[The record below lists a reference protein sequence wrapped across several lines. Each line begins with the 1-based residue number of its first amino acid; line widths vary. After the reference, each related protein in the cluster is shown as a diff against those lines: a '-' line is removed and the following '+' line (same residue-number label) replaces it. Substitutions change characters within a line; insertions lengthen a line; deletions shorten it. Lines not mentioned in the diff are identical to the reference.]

1 MSPSSDRPRAPKTA
15 SDLALLRRFE
25 PLVRYT
31 RGEHCFPMDVEPY
44 IRQCSLWLHYPDG
57 RQEQLVPAGS
67 LDLKGLVQ
75 PRSAPFGSVL
85 FLRFV
90 QPFGLADARRYLAEE
105 ARITREGHKAFH
117 PGPGRLSR
125 GGLLPRLFDALFN
138 ATLLLRG
145 RVPAAT
151 SAAAHVA
158 YDKILQAKERYV
170 YHGRVVRDRGW
181 TVLQYWFF
189 FDYNP
194 WRSGF
199 HGVNDHESDWE
210 MIIVYLYE
218 DGASL
223 VPEWVAFASHDFHGD
238 DLRRRWDDRAELDV
252 VDGHPVVYAG
262 AGSHASYFRRGEYQ
276 AEVSLPLPKWL
287 RGISN
292 SLQRSWARLTGQEG
306 KGGTPFRI
314 PFVDFAR
321 GDGLAIGPGGDK
333 PWTPVVIDES
343 TPWVSQYR
351 GLWGLFARDPL
362 SGENAP
368 GGPMYNRDGTPRSSW
383 FDPLGFAGLDKTP
396 TPSKEATILR
406 ARVAELAR
414 SQAKLARAMAGQTE
428 ALQEM
433 GAVWKGMEGK
443 PHLAKKHSALGVEIK
458 AKAAELTSVRKDYSQ
473 NQVVLD
479 GLNLRLKEIQR
490 DAPTDPQAHIQ
501 HRASPVPASA
511 VSGAVE
517 MWAAISIALMF
528 FAVAAL
534 LIWAPSFVLPGI
546 VVLIIAFGL
555 VESMLRRTFAASV
568 GNVAILLALVSLI
581 VLGFAYWQVALAGLL
596 AFIGVVLIG
605 QRIRELRG

>member
-1 MSPSSDRPRAPKTA
+1 MSPQNDRPRAPKTA
-15 SDLALLRRFE
+15 SDAELLRTFE

-31 RGEHCFPMDVEPY
+31 QGEHCFPMDVEPY
-44 IRQCSLWLHYPDG
+44 VRRCSLWVHYPDG
-57 RQEQLVPAGS
+57 REERLVPAGE
-67 LDLKGLVQ
+67 LDLKELVK
-75 PRSAPFGSVL
+75 PRSAPFGSVQ

-90 QPFGLADARRYLAEE
+90 QPFGLAEARRYLAD
-105 ARITREGHKAFH
+105 EGRLIRQTHSAFH

-158 YDKILQAKERYV
+158 YHKILEQGERYV

-181 TVLQYWFF
+181 TALQYWFF

-210 MIIVYLYE
+210 MILVYLYE
-218 DGASL
+218 DGKSL

-238 DLRRRWDDRAELDV
+238 DLRRRWDDRQDLDV

-262 AGSHASYFRRGEYQ
+262 AGSHASYFRQGEYQ
-276 AEVSLPLPKWL
+276 AEVSLPLPPWL
-287 RGISN
+287 KGITGA
-292 SLQRSWARLTGQEG
+292 LQRTWARLTGQEG
-306 KGGTPFRI
+306 TGGAPFRI

-321 GDGLAIGPGGDK
+321 ADGLSIGPGGDK
-333 PWTPVVIDES
+333 PWSPVVIDES

-368 GGPMYNRDGTPRSSW
+368 GGPMYNRDGTPRASW

-396 TPSKEATILR
+396 PPSSEASILQG
-406 ARVAELAR
+406 RVAELRKTQAGL
-414 SQAKLARAMAGQTE
+414 SQAMASQTE
-428 ALQEM
+428 GLQQI

-443 PHLAKKHSALGVEIK
+443 PHLAKKHAALGLELR
-458 AKAAELTSVRKDYSQ
+458 AKAAELTNVRKEFSQ

-479 GLNLRLKEIQR
+479 GLTLRLKEIKSG
-490 DAPTDPQAHIQ
+490 APTDPQAHIQ

-511 VSGAVE
+511 VSSAVE

-534 LIWAPSFVLPGI
+534 LVFAPHFVLPGVI
-546 VVLIIAFGL
+546 VLIIAFGL
-555 VESMLRRTFAASV
+555 VESVLRRTFAISL
-568 GNVAILLALVSLI
+568 GNVGLLLALVSLV
-581 VLGFAYWQVALAGLL
+581 VLGFAYWQIALAALL
-596 AFIGVVLIG
+596 AAVGFILIV
-605 QRIRELRG
+605 QRIRELRN

>member
-1 MSPSSDRPRAPKTA
+1 
-15 SDLALLRRFE
+15 
-25 PLVRYT
+25 
-31 RGEHCFPMDVEPY
+31 
-44 IRQCSLWLHYPDG
+44 
-57 RQEQLVPAGS
+57 
-67 LDLKGLVQ
+67 
-75 PRSAPFGSVL
+75 
-85 FLRFV
+85 
-90 QPFGLADARRYLAEE
+90 
-105 ARITREGHKAFH
+105 
-117 PGPGRLSR
+117 
-125 GGLLPRLFDALFN
+125 
-138 ATLLLRG
+138 
-145 RVPAAT
+145 
-151 SAAAHVA
+151 
-158 YDKILQAKERYV
+158 
-170 YHGRVVRDRGW
+170 
-181 TVLQYWFF
+181 
-189 FDYNP
+189 
-194 WRSGF
+194 
-199 HGVNDHESDWE
+199 
-210 MIIVYLYE
+210 
-218 DGASL
+218 
-223 VPEWVAFASHDFHGD
+223 
-238 DLRRRWDDRAELDV
+238 
-252 VDGHPVVYAG
+252 
-262 AGSHASYFRRGEYQ
+262 
-276 AEVSLPLPKWL
+276 
-287 RGISN
+287 
-292 SLQRSWARLTGQEG
+292 
-306 KGGTPFRI
+306 
-314 PFVDFAR
+314 
-321 GDGLAIGPGGDK
+321 
-333 PWTPVVIDES
+333 
-343 TPWVSQYR
+343 VSQYR

-443 PHLAKKHSALGVEIK
+443 PHLAKKHAALGEEIRT
-458 AKAAELTSVRKDYSQ
+458 KAAELSGQRKEFSQ
-473 NQVVLD
+473 NEVVVD
-479 GLNLRLKEIQR
+479 GLRLRLKEIQSGT
-490 DAPTDPQAHIQ
+490 PSDPQAHIQ
-501 HRASPVPASA
+501 HRASPVAASA

>member
-1 MSPSSDRPRAPKTA
+1 MSPSSSVLTAPRTA
-15 SDLALLRRFE
+15 SDAALLRRFE

-31 RGEHCFPMDVEPY
+31 QGEHCYPMDVEPY
-44 IRQCSLWLHYPDG
+44 VRRCSLWLHYPDG
-57 RQEQLVPAGS
+57 REEQLVPAGE
-67 LDLKGLVQ
+67 LDLRGLVQ
-75 PRSAPFGSVL
+75 PRPAPFGSVL

-90 QPFGLADARRYLAEE
+90 QPFGLAEAGGFLAEE
-105 ARITREGHKAFH
+105 ARLARQTHSSFR

-158 YDKILQAKERYV
+158 YQKILKEQERYV
-170 YHGRVVRDRGW
+170 YHGRVVRERGW

-210 MIIVYLYE
+210 MILVYLYE
-218 DGASL
+218 EGKSL
-223 VPEWVAFASHDFHGD
+223 VPAWVAFASHDFHGD
-238 DLRRRWDDRAELDV
+238 DLRRRWDDQEELDL

-287 RGISN
+287 RGVTDGLRRFWS
-292 SLQRSWARLTGQEG
+292 RLLGQEDP
-306 KGGTPFRI
+306 GGTPFRI

-321 GDGLAIGPGGDK
+321 GDGLSIGPGGDK
-333 PWTPVVIDES
+333 PWTAVVIDES

-396 TPSKEATILR
+396 PPSREASILR
-406 ARVAELAR
+406 SRVAELRKTQKELEAT
-414 SQAKLARAMAGQTE
+414 AAEKTE
-428 ALQEM
+428 DLQHL
-433 GAVWKGMEGK
+433 GAEWKGMEGK
-443 PHLAKKHSALGVEIK
+443 PHLAKKHAALGVELR
-458 AKAAELTSVRKDYSQ
+458 AKASDLTTVRKDLSQ
-473 NQVVLD
+473 NRVVLD
-479 GLNLRLKEIQR
+479 GLSQRLKEIESG
-490 DAPTDPQAHIQ
+490 APTDPQAHIQ
-501 HRASPVPASA
+501 QRASPVPASP

-517 MWAAISIALMF
+517 MWAALSIALMF
-528 FAVAAL
+528 FGVAAL
-534 LIWAPSFVLPGI
+534 LIWVPQAVLPGI
-546 VVLIIAFGL
+546 VVLVIAFGL
-555 VESMLRRTFAASV
+555 VESVLRRTFAASL
-568 GNVAILLALVSLI
+568 GNVALLLALVTL
-581 VLGFAYWQVALAGLL
+581 VYLGIAFWQIALAGLFV
-596 AFIGVVLIG
+596 AVGVILVR
-605 QRIRELRG
+605 QRLRELRG